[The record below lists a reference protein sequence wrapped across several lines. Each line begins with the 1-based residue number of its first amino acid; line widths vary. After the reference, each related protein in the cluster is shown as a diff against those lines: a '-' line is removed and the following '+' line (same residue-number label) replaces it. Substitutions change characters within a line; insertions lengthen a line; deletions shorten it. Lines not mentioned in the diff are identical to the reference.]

1 MEEPNRKKKTYRDT
15 IRRRQV
21 RTDIIAQYYR
31 RGYTYRDIRREVMQR
46 LDMKTYSLQTLHK
59 DVHAMLAEWREERLE
74 SVDEQIQ
81 LELARIDEM
90 IREAWAQWEKSKDDY
105 AAQTTRRKGI
115 PQAQAS
121 EPQAAEPAIL
131 PVLVEQT
138 RKDVVNT
145 GDVRYLELIHK
156 LLCER
161 RKILGLYPAERRE
174 LTGANGE
181 ALIPEAMSQ
190 AEIEKEVKRI
200 MEAIKH

>member
-1 MEEPNRKKKTYRDT
+1 MEAGTRKVVRRSDVKRQID
-15 IRRRQV
+15 IRI
-21 RTDIIAQYYR
+21 DIIAQFYR

-59 DVHAMLAEWREERLE
+59 DVHKMLADWREERLE

-90 IREAWAQWEKSKDDY
+90 IREAWAQWEKSKEDY

-121 EPQAAEPAIL
+121 EPQATEPAVR

-161 RKILGLYPAERRE
+161 RKILGLYPAERKE

>member
-1 MEEPNRKKKTYRDT
+1 
-15 IRRRQV
+15 
-21 RTDIIAQYYR
+21 
-31 RGYTYRDIRREVMQR
+31 
-46 LDMKTYSLQTLHK
+46 
-59 DVHAMLAEWREERLE
+59 MLAEWREERLE

-90 IREAWAQWEKSKDDY
+90 IREAWAQWEKSKVDY
-105 AAQTTRRKGI
+105 EAQTTRRKGI

-121 EPQAAEPAIL
+121 EPQATEPAIL

-138 RKDVVNT
+138 RKGVVNT

-161 RKILGLYPAERRE
+161 RKILGLYPAERKE